1 MVPPRTYSH
10 IGAAVVV
17 AGTLAA
23 DPVQRRMPSGA
34 RSPDD
39 RTLAQACRATAA
51 VSLGTSPHARAPT
64 GRRSDGSRPASSFD
78 VPSSE
83 LIYVEDLRQ
92 EEVPDDHEG
101 DQTEGNDHTSESVA
115 WPDHHPND
123 RRRAQAD
130 RKPERRI
137 LHVAEHEVTMA
148 TRVRGSSR
156 TGSVGASSPRTAGSS
171 RASRSS
177 GVSQTS

>member
-123 RRRAQAD
+123 RRRAQA
-130 RKPERRI
+130 E
-137 LHVAEHEVTMA
+137 A
-148 TRVRGSSR
+148 
-156 TGSVGASSPRTAGSS
+156 
-171 RASRSS
+171 RASDTARRRARSHHGYEGS
-177 GVSQTS
+177 WLEPYRERWGLLAEDRRLEQGIEE